1 MLSKRAPMND
11 ALEPEFAS
19 VMRDIVTKISS
30 RDDVGEFRSSQS
42 LAELGLDS
50 VSLAEVIVMLEDEF
64 NVSLDQREVEQI
76 ESFGDLQDL
85 LQRARS
91 N

>member
-19 VMRDIVTKISS
+19 VLRDIMTKISS
-30 RDDVGEFRSSQS
+30 RDVGEFRSSQS
-42 LAELGLDS
+42 LSELGLDS
-50 VSLAEVIVMLEDEF
+50 VSLAEVIVMLEDKYD
-64 NVSLDQREVEQI
+64 VSLDQRKIERI

-85 LQRARS
+85 MQRAR
-91 N
+91 NR

>member
-19 VMRDIVTKISS
+19 VMRDIVSKISS

-64 NVSLDQREVEQI
+64 NVSLDQLEIEQI
-76 ESFGDLQDL
+76 ESFGELQDL

>member
-1 MLSKRAPMND
+1 MND

-19 VMRDIVTKISS
+19 VLRDITTKLSD
-30 RDDVGEFRSSQS
+30 RDVGEFTSSQS
-42 LAELGLDS
+42 LSELGLDS

-64 NVSLDQREVEQI
+64 NVSLDQREIEQI

-85 LQRARS
+85 MQRAR
-91 N
+91 NQK

>member
-19 VMRDIVTKISS
+19 VIRDIVSKISL

-64 NVSLDQREVEQI
+64 NVSLDPQEI
-76 ESFGDLQDL
+76 ERIENFGELQEL

>member
-19 VMRDIVTKISS
+19 VLRDIMTKISS
-30 RDDVGEFRSSQS
+30 RDVGEFRSSQS
-42 LAELGLDS
+42 LSELGLDS

-64 NVSLDQREVEQI
+64 DVSLDQREIEQI
-76 ESFGDLQDL
+76 ETFGDLQDL

>member
-19 VMRDIVTKISS
+19 VMRDIVSKISL

-42 LAELGLDS
+42 LTELGLDS

-64 NVSLDQREVEQI
+64 NVNLDPQEIEQI
-76 ESFGDLQDL
+76 ESFGELQEL

>member
-19 VMRDIVTKISS
+19 VMRDIVSKISL
-30 RDDVGEFRSSQS
+30 RDDIGEFRSSQS

-64 NVSLDQREVEQI
+64 NVSLDQREIEQI
-76 ESFGDLQDL
+76 ESFGELQEL

>member
-1 MLSKRAPMND
+1 MND

-19 VMRDIVTKISS
+19 VMRDIVSKISS

-64 NVSLDQREVEQI
+64 NVSLDQREIEQI
-76 ESFGDLQDL
+76 ESFGELQDL